1 VSLSTDNNTVEWLSA
16 EQAHDLFDQR
26 AQDIL
31 GLSREEFIFS
41 YLQGDFEGCE
51 EDPGVRDLLA
61 LLPFA
66 TAT

>member
-1 VSLSTDNNTVEWLSA
+1 MSLSTDSNTVDWLSA
-16 EQAHDLFDQR
+16 EQAHDLFELR
-26 AQDIL
+26 SRELL
-31 GLSREEFIFS
+31 GLSREEFLHS
-41 YLQGDFEGCE
+41 YLQGDFEGRE